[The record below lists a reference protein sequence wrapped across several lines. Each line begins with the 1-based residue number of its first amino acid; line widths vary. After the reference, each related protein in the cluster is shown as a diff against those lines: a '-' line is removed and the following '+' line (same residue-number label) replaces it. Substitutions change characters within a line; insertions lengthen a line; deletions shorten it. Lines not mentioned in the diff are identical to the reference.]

1 MVWVGAIIVVL
12 TFAAIIKKYE
22 TRLVLFI
29 SGVAMAAASGKP
41 MAAVDAFSKA
51 MVPVSVFS
59 SASMPRSCCEFAVAR
74 RDLINSIR
82 RPCFSIGLVISQ
94 FISAGV

>member
-51 MVPVSVFS
+51 MVNP
-59 SASMPRSCCEFAVAR
+59 
-74 RDLINSIR
+74 
-82 RPCFSIGLVISQ
+82 GLVTVICTVGHGLCLCHE
-94 FISAGV
+94 AD